1 MEQLKKQHSEKLAMK
16 ESLRKKS
23 DEMEVKLDRAGKL
36 VTGLA
41 GERVRWEERVVVRP
55 PPHTHTYPLTAM
67 ERVLKKC
74 TVILCALN
82 LKKQH
87 LIVFPGELYHLSE
100 LKILL
105 KIWQRT
111 ILNIKT
117 HIHVYVIQICVFFRA
132 LKKIWGIWWET
143 VCWQLLFSHTW
154 APSFPTIERSCF
166 KSG

>member
-1 MEQLKKQHSEKLAMK
+1 MAFHYYNRSACVCEQLGGKLEQLKKQHSEKLAMK

-55 PPHTHTYPLTAM
+55 PPHTHTHIPT
-67 ERVLKKC
+67 
-74 TVILCALN
+74 
-82 LKKQH
+82 
-87 LIVFPGELYHLSE
+87 HLSK

-117 HIHVYVIQICVFFRA
+117 HMHLYVIQICVFFRA